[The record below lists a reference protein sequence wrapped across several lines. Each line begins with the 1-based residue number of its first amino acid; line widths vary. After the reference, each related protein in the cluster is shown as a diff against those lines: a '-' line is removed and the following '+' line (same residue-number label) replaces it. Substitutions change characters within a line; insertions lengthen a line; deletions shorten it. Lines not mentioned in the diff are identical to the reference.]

1 MWLESSEARIQM
13 KASLPPDLLQVR
25 DPESILVTCASGA
38 LGISLVLNLVWRKA
52 SLKEPGVQIRRE
64 MLVALSA
71 YRFLKKSR
79 KLEYGLRWHRK
90 ISTNHV
96 SYDDG
101 IEFRSEKDPEY
112 WVVKWRKVWGSL
124 YNAPAEKGKQRRTSG
139 AQILVALKV
148 HGGLSPQQPW
158 YFRVEGCR

>member
-1 MWLESSEARIQM
+1 MPIAQTSP
-13 KASLPPDLLQVR
+13 LPPKEKIVAFSHGLQAWWSASSKDFSKTQASPPPPGADLLQVR

-79 KLEYGLRWHRK
+79 KLEYGLR
-90 ISTNHV
+90 
-96 SYDDG
+96 
-101 IEFRSEKDPEY
+101 
-112 WVVKWRKVWGSL
+112 
-124 YNAPAEKGKQRRTSG
+124 
-139 AQILVALKV
+139 
-148 HGGLSPQQPW
+148 
-158 YFRVEGCR
+158 